1 MPNFR
6 GTREHVPP
14 WEGLKVLSGIIMSCV
29 INDLAYI
36 DTCVCIAQNKE
47 NSNALDFVTRRLMDN
62 VKTL

>member
-1 MPNFR
+1 
-6 GTREHVPP
+6 
-14 WEGLKVLSGIIMSCV
+14 MSCV

-47 NSNALDFVTRRLMDN
+47 NSNALDFVTGRLMDN